1 VGKWRKS
8 VPTTLSANPVC
19 TNRGWPKPGNGHGH
33 TASIVVRDVNG
44 VHMAKGSNLF
54 TNTKERTVREALRN
68 PIDVLSSLTENAKN
82 ESYRFQRLYRNLYNP
97 EFYWLAYKNTYAN
110 TGSMTAGSDGTTI
123 DGMSDER
130 IAGIIESLRSR
141 NYQPKPARGEYIAK
155 KNSNKKRPLGIQ
167 SGNDKLVQ
175 EVVKMILESIY
186 EPVFLNTSHGF
197 RPNKSCQT
205 ALQRIQNTFTGA
217 NWFVEG
223 DIHACF
229 DSFNHHT
236 VIALLRKRIED
247 EAFLQLI
254 WKFLKAGYLEQWTY
268 HRTYSGVPQGSG
280 VSPVL
285 ANVYLHELDKFM
297 EEYAQSFNCGKKKRI
312 NPEYNKAMK
321 RASYYRRTGREKW
334 VDLSAEER
342 KARKRNLKVL
352 EDTERQITPALPMD
366 ESFKKIQYVRYADD
380 FIIGVI
386 GSKADAEQIKNDVG
400 RFLKDR
406 LDLEMSETKT
416 KITHTGDK
424 ARFLGYDITVSRS
437 QELRKS
443 AGGYKLRSNAGVV
456 KLLVPRE
463 KWVGKL
469 LEYSAIKIKINEN
482 GKERFVALHRGKLVN
497 KSDIEILATYNAE
510 VRGLY
515 NYYAIANDASKIGR
529 FGNVMKYSM
538 YKTFACKYKT
548 NVHEIKRRYCVGDL
562 FTVAYD
568 TKAGRKT
575 TTFYRDGYK
584 RKETATKFD
593 NVSELPEYSK
603 YTKTNTLKQR
613 VERHTCELCGKDCRN
628 LEIHQVKKLKDLKG
642 SSEWVLL
649 MRKRRR
655 KTLVVCPDCHKMIHS

>member
-1 VGKWRKS
+1 MTGKAVK
-8 VPTTLSANPVC
+8 TDAGNSAY
-19 TNRGWPKPGNGHGH
+19 T
-33 TASIVVRDVNG
+33 
-44 VHMAKGSNLF
+44 AKGCSLLLILNRR
-54 TNTKERTVREALRN
+54 KVREALRN
-68 PIDVLSSLTENAKN
+68 PTEVLKNLTRMSKN

-97 EFYWLAYKNTYAN
+97 EFYWLAYRNIYAN

-130 IAGIIESLRSR
+130 VAKIIESLRNRS
-141 NYQPKPARGEYIAK
+141 YQPKPAHREYIAK
-155 KNSNKKRPLGIQ
+155 KNSSKKRPLGIQ
-167 SGNDKLVQ
+167 SGDDKLVQ

-186 EPVFLNTSHGF
+186 EPVFRKTSHGF
-197 RPNKSCQT
+197 RPNRSCQT
-205 ALQRIQNTFTGA
+205 ALQQIQKTFTGA

-236 VIALLRKRIED
+236 LITLMRKRIDD

-254 WKFLKAGYLEQWTY
+254 WKFLKAGYMEQWTY
-268 HRTYSGVPQGSG
+268 NRTYSGVPQGSG
-280 VSPVL
+280 VSPIL

-297 EEYAQSFNCGKKKRI
+297 EDYAQSFNRGTKKQM
-312 NPEYNKAMK
+312 NPEYNKALK
-321 RASYYRRTGREKW
+321 KASYYRRFGRSKW
-334 VDLSAEER
+334 AELSPEER
-342 KARKRNLKVL
+342 RERTDTLKRL
-352 EDTERQITPALPMD
+352 ESAQRQITPTLPLD
-366 ESFKKIQYVRYADD
+366 ESFRKIRYVRYADD

-386 GSKADAEQIKNDVG
+386 GSKADAERVKSDVG
-400 RFLKDR
+400 TFLKSI
-406 LDLEMSETKT
+406 LDLEMSEAKT
-416 KITHTGDK
+416 KITHTGDR
-424 ARFLGYDITVSRS
+424 ARFLGYDITISRS
-437 QELRKS
+437 QDLKKS
-443 AGGYKLRSNAGVV
+443 VSGYKIRSQTGVV

-469 LEYSAIKIKINEN
+469 LEYKAIKIKINEN

-497 KSDIEILATYNAE
+497 QSDIEILARYNAE

-515 NYYAIANDASKIGR
+515 NYYSIANDSYKIGR
-529 FGNVMKYSM
+529 FANVMKYSM

-575 TTFYRDGYK
+575 TTFYRDGFK
-584 RKETATKFD
+584 RKEMATKFD
-593 NVSELPEYSK
+593 NVSELPQ
-603 YTKTNTLKQR
+603 YTKYAKPNTLKQR
-613 VERHTCELCGKDCRN
+613 VERHTCELCNKDCRN

-642 SSEWVLL
+642 NTEWESL

-655 KTLVVCPDCHKMIHS
+655 KTLVVCPDCHKQIHSETPQI